1 MARAPDPHA
10 DYSGELQAEVMATV
24 WRLGEARVEQVRT
37 ELPRGRSA
45 AYTTVQTVMNRLVD
59 RGLLTRERR
68 GQAYTYRAVVSEG
81 DFYSRAIG
89 KRLAEASPGAR
100 RAALL
105 NLLGDLQPE
114 DLDEVAR
121 YAQRIRRARAAER

>member
-1 MARAPDPHA
+1 MARGRDPHA
-10 DYSGELQAEVMATV
+10 DYSGELQAEVMTTV
-24 WRLGEARVEQVRT
+24 WRLGEARVERVRA
-37 ELPRGRSA
+37 ELPTGRSA

-68 GQAYTYRAVVSEG
+68 GPAYAYRAVVSEG

-89 KRLAEASPGAR
+89 RRLAEASPGAR
-100 RAALL
+100 RTALL

-121 YAQRIRRARAAER
+121 YAQRIRRARAAGR